1 MIKAYT
7 GDDSYDS
14 YLKARVELK
23 KLSKELQSQAKIID
37 ADEILDV
44 NTFLQQLEG
53 MDMFNPS
60 SIVFAKRLFNNKKL
74 TDYLTENFDKLY
86 DYNLIIWQDSKLDGK
101 LKISKKLKDK
111 ASLFISEL
119 PKEGEF
125 LHWMKGEFQKANIE
139 ISQNLLTYIA
149 DHIGIN
155 KWILKNELQK
165 LKLYLKVNNKNKVS
179 EEDLKT
185 ILGFDVKGDIWTF
198 LDAVGSRNKK
208 RAVEEFEK
216 LTFYEDNIQLLI
228 AMLDREFRIMSQ
240 ILYAKENSI
249 NPSTLG
255 LNSYVLRKTSE
266 KSRNFSFN
274 EIKRLTKKL
283 FDLDLAIKKGDI
295 DEKIGLTLLLST
307 L

>member
-1 MIKAYT
+1 
-7 GDDSYDS
+7 
-14 YLKARVELK
+14 
-23 KLSKELQSQAKIID
+23 
-37 ADEILDV
+37 
-44 NTFLQQLEG
+44 
-53 MDMFNPS
+53 S

-255 LNSYVLRKTSE
+255 LNPYVLRKTSE
-266 KSRNFSFN
+266 ESRNFS
-274 EIKRLTKKL
+274 
-283 FDLDLAIKKGDI
+283 
-295 DEKIGLTLLLST
+295 
-307 L
+307 